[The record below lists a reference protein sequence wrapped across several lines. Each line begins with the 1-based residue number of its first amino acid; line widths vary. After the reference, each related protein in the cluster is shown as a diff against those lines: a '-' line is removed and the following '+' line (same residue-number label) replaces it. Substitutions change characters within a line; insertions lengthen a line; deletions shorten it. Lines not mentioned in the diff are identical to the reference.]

1 MSVAGKHVIIT
12 GGGSGVGADMA
23 QRFAS
28 AGARVTIMGR
38 NADTLKAQNLPHK
51 ICDVIDPQS
60 VAQAFAAA
68 RNAQGPIDIAIA
80 NAGAADS
87 APFDK
92 ITPDSLN
99 NMLSVNLIGVVNTWQ
114 AAIADMKQ
122 RKWGRLIA
130 ISSTA
135 GLKGYPYVS
144 AYCAAKH
151 GVIGL
156 TRSLALE
163 LAKTGITVNAICP
176 GFTDTPLVDRS
187 IFNISA
193 KTGMTTEAAANTL
206 KSNNPQHRF
215 VQPAEVSSAAIWLCS
230 DEAGAMNGHA
240 MTLSGGEI

>member
-28 AGARVTIMGR
+28 AGALVTIMGR
-38 NADTLKAQNLPHK
+38 TADTLKAQNLPHQ
-51 ICDVIDPQS
+51 ICDVTDPQS
-60 VAQAFAAA
+60 VAQAFSAA
-68 RNAQGPIDIAIA
+68 RDSQGPIDIAIA

-87 APFDK
+87 APFEN
-92 ITPDSLN
+92 ITPRSLN
-99 NMLSVNLIGVVNTWQ
+99 SMLSVNLIGVVNTWQ

-163 LAKTGITVNAICP
+163 LARTGITVNAICP
-176 GFTDTPLVDRS
+176 GFTDTPLLDRS
-187 IFNISA
+187 ISNISA
-193 KTGMTTEAAANTL
+193 KTGMTSEAAADTL
-206 KSNNPQHRF
+206 KSHNPQHRF
-215 VQPAEVSSAAIWLCS
+215 VQPVEVSSAAIWLCS